1 MNSIGETIAGVGT
14 EPKLAAGIRATSTI
28 TVMPPPG
35 HTYTGAPPQVT
46 LTSRLLIERVIAAGG
61 WRTVEGAAGNP
72 WPLERPRGG
81 GR

>member
-14 EPKLAAGIRATSTI
+14 EPKLFAGILATSTI

-46 LTSRLLIERVIAAGG
+46 LTSSDLIERVSATGFSVTPA
-61 WRTVEGAAGNP
+61 RSEPPAPAT
-72 WPLERPRGG
+72 
-81 GR
+81 